1 VCGAIDV
8 QETMT
13 MGDEE
18 NGDDIG
24 YGGWVDEV
32 CMEQTNDDIRA
43 EGMYVCGVCLWTT
56 MLGKG

>member
-1 VCGAIDV
+1 
-8 QETMT
+8 MT